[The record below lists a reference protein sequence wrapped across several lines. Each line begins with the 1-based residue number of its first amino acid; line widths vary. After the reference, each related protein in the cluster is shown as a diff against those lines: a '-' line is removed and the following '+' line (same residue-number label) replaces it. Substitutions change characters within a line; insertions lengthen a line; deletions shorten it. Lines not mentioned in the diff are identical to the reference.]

1 MYELSKSYESKSYA
15 SKSYASNS
23 GVSKQATSEGST
35 LSLTRTKKRREAYN
49 NNQWKVVSKSDKIR
63 MAQAPVISKE
73 LLIELADDSDSEVRA
88 AVAERGNLSMQL
100 QVVLC
105 LDDCADVRYAIAE
118 DPGTAISILRRLSKD
133 NNPYVAHRAQRTLF
147 ALAREAIKG
156 PDRIVLELDNS
167 ANRLFPLN

>member
-1 MYELSKSYESKSYA
+1 MYELSKSYINSKID
-15 SKSYASNS
+15 N
-23 GVSKQATSEGST
+23 EGST
-35 LSLTRTKKRREAYN
+35 LSLVRTKKRRQPYRET
-49 NNQWKVVSKSDKIR
+49 QWKVVSKHDKIR
-63 MAQAPVISKE
+63 MAQAAIISKE
-73 LLIELADDSDSEVRA
+73 LLIELADDSDSEVRT

-156 PDRIVLELDNS
+156 PDRIVLDLDNS